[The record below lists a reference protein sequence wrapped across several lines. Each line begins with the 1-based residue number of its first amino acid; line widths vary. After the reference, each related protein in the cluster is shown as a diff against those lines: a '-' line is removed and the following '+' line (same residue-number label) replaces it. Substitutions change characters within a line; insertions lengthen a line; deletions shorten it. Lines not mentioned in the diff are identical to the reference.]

1 MKQMYK
7 VGLKRVYIH
16 LKAAKK
22 LFMKGKVYMK
32 RVENK
37 IVKVVLTVMGET
49 DVLVFLLDENDSE
62 KYVIDLNDSSC
73 QIKIKD
79 VFSKLLEELIE
90 FDINLDLEIQEGY
103 SKGLYKD
110 VCKEYIAELN
120 KELVQVKNSI
130 KKELQ

>member
-1 MKQMYK
+1 
-7 VGLKRVYIH
+7 
-16 LKAAKK
+16 
-22 LFMKGKVYMK
+22 MK

-90 FDINLDLEIQEGY
+90 FDIKEGY

>member
-1 MKQMYK
+1 
-7 VGLKRVYIH
+7 
-16 LKAAKK
+16 
-22 LFMKGKVYMK
+22 MKGKVYMK

-103 SKGLYKD
+103 SKGLYLSL
-110 VCKEYIAELN
+110 IH
-120 KELVQVKNSI
+120 I
-130 KKELQ
+130 

>member
-1 MKQMYK
+1 
-7 VGLKRVYIH
+7 
-16 LKAAKK
+16 
-22 LFMKGKVYMK
+22 MK

-79 VFSKLLEELIE
+79 V
-90 FDINLDLEIQEGY
+90 
-103 SKGLYKD
+103 
-110 VCKEYIAELN
+110 CKEYIAELN

>member
-1 MKQMYK
+1 MIVVIPAYEPDEKLLRLVDELKQQTDYK
-7 VGLKRVYIH
+7 II
-16 LKAAKK
+16 
-22 LFMKGKVYMK
+22 
-32 RVENK
+32 
-37 IVKVVLTVMGET
+37 IVDDGSKNAE
-49 DVLVFLLDENDSE
+49 S
-62 KYVIDLNDSSC
+62 
-73 QIKIKD
+73 KD

>member
-1 MKQMYK
+1 M
-7 VGLKRVYIH
+7 
-16 LKAAKK
+16 K

-79 VFSKLLEELIE
+79 VFSQPLEELIE

>member
-1 MKQMYK
+1 MTFIATQN
-7 VGLKRVYIH
+7 
-16 LKAAKK
+16 K
-22 LFMKGKVYMK
+22 L
-32 RVENK
+32 
-37 IVKVVLTVMGET
+37 KVVMV
-49 DVLVFLLDENDSE
+49 
-62 KYVIDLNDSSC
+62 
-73 QIKIKD
+73 Q
-79 VFSKLLEELIE
+79 EEMLLIE

>member
-1 MKQMYK
+1 
-7 VGLKRVYIH
+7 
-16 LKAAKK
+16 
-22 LFMKGKVYMK
+22 MK

-79 VFSKLLEELIE
+79 VFQS
-90 FDINLDLEIQEGY
+90 F
-103 SKGLYKD
+103 
-110 VCKEYIAELN
+110 
-120 KELVQVKNSI
+120 
-130 KKELQ
+130 

>member
-1 MKQMYK
+1 
-7 VGLKRVYIH
+7 
-16 LKAAKK
+16 
-22 LFMKGKVYMK
+22 MK

-49 DVLVFLLDENDSE
+49 DVLVFLLLVFLLDENDSE